1 MNLTKSVKYLPI
13 SINMIKKD
21 EVRNTKNEIKKKI
34 CKNKILE
41 SLAKF
46 KSENWDKSKNFRK
59 VLNVY
64 NMEISNILTSNTK
77 IVFT

>member
-13 SINMIKKD
+13 SINMIRKD
-21 EVRNTKNEIKKKI
+21 EVRNSKNEIKKKI

-46 KSENWDKSKNFRK
+46 KSEN
-59 VLNVY
+59 
-64 NMEISNILTSNTK
+64 
-77 IVFT
+77 